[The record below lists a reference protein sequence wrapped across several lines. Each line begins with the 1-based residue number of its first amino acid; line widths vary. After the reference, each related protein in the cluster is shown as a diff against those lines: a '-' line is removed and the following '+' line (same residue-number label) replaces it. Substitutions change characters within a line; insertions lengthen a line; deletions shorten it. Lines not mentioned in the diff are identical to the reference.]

1 MKAEVAALALP
12 TGTENRSLAR
22 HVGVNSLWLLLARVV
37 SQGLMLVFTALVA
50 RRLGE
55 AGFGQYAFI
64 ASVVFIGNMITTF
77 GMDTLLIREIART
90 RTTATALAPAAFW
103 IQLALSGIFIAAVFI
118 AADQTET
125 AFALRLYALT
135 LIPLALYTIFSA
147 ILRAFE
153 RMDAFLAL
161 NVVTAILQLGA
172 ASIAFSR
179 AADLTT
185 LISFLVLSQIVSAV
199 FAAALCFW
207 LIPSMSFR
215 LRVARGELI
224 SIGRTALPLAALV
237 AFGVIYQRIGLLMLP
252 ALAGDSATGWFSAAT
267 RIVEALKLAPQALL
281 GALFPLMSR
290 WAFEKQIVRAPL
302 ILSMSFGT
310 VAALG
315 ITVIAPALIDLIY
328 GARFA
333 PSAAALQ
340 VLVWGLIPYAFT
352 ATITLELIAKR
363 RERRV
368 VFGNAIGVGVAAILY
383 VLLTLEFGW
392 IGACWAALA
401 SEWTQ
406 AALFFALRK

>member
-1 MKAEVAALALP
+1 MKAEITALAMPARLE
-12 TGTENRSLAR
+12 TQSLAR
-22 HVGVNSLWLLLARVV
+22 RVGVNSLWLLLARVA
-37 SQGLMLVFTALVA
+37 SQSLTLVFTALVA

-55 AGFGQYAFI
+55 AGLGQYAFI

-90 RTTATALAPAAFW
+90 RATATALVPAALW
-103 IQLALSGIFIAAVFI
+103 IQLALSGVFIAAVFI

-135 LIPLALYTIFSA
+135 LIPLALYTISSA

-161 NVVTAILQLGA
+161 NVVTALLQILA
-172 ASIAFSR
+172 AWIAFSR

-185 LISFLVLSQIVSAV
+185 LISFLALSQIASAL

-207 LIPSMSFR
+207 LIPGMAFP
-215 LRVARGELI
+215 LRVTRGEMI
-224 SIGRTALPLAALV
+224 SIARTALPLAALV
-237 AFGVIYQRIGLLMLP
+237 AFGVIYQRLGLVVLP
-252 ALAGDSATGWFSAAT
+252 ALAGDSVTGWFSAAA
-267 RIVEALKLAPQALL
+267 RIVAALQLAPQALL

-290 WAFEKQIVRAPL
+290 WSFDKQLVRAPL
-302 ILSMSFGT
+302 ILSIAFGAL
-310 VAALG
+310 AALG
-315 ITVIAPALIDLIY
+315 ITFAAPPLIALIY

-333 PSAAALQ
+333 PSASALS
-340 VLVWGLIPYAFT
+340 LLIWGLIPYTFT
-352 ATITLELIAKR
+352 ATVTLELIATR

-368 VFGNAIGVGVAAILY
+368 VFGNLIGVGVSAAMY
-383 VLLTLEFGW
+383 VVLVPAFGL
-392 IGACWAALA
+392 IGACWASVA